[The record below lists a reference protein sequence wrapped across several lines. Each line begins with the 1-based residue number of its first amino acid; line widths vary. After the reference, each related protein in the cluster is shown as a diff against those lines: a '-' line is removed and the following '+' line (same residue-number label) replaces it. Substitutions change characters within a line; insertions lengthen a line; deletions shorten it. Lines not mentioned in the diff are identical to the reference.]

1 MAGRDARPT
10 RRDDLPTWGRIDT
23 QWAETVLRPYR
34 ENEFCATGIL
44 ISPILRM
51 KGSMSAEPK
60 TTEGVKGFWSR
71 FTIGRDQMEA
81 VVPFAMLAAVLML
94 IIPFPPVLLDIFV
107 IFSIITGVVI
117 FLTTMYV
124 GRPLEFSVFPTVI
137 LFTTLFR
144 LFLNVATTRSI
155 LSNAQAGKVIQTF
168 AEFVTGGNPVVG
180 LVIFIIIVII
190 NFVVI
195 AYGAQRI
202 GEVAARFTLDALPGK
217 QISIDADLNAGIIN
231 EEQARARRKQL
242 EREADYFGAMDGA
255 SRFVQRDAMAG
266 IILTIFNFGAGFA
279 VGMAQMEMDASEAL
293 ATFTKLT
300 VGDGLVAN
308 IPALLIST
316 ATGIMVTKA
325 ATDETVGLSV
335 ITQLTAQWKPLAISA
350 GFLTIIAFVPG
361 MPWWVIMPFAALLG
375 YLAYVQKNA
384 QAAAAVA
391 GPGEAAPG
399 AAPGEPGE
407 GAPVPLTPA
416 EEAKKNLEQL
426 LSVDEL
432 ELEIGYGLIPLVDA
446 SQGGDLLD
454 RVNNIRKQIAL
465 SLGFI
470 VPPMRIRDNI
480 VLKPGEYNI
489 KIKGSIIS
497 KGELMLDRYLAMN
510 PMGQDIEFD
519 GIAIKEPAFGLDAYW
534 IDPGDRTRA
543 ETVGFTVVD
552 PATVLATHLT
562 EIVKNYSAELLGR
575 QAVQE
580 LVDMVKAKDPAT
592 VGELVPEKLGIGEI
606 QRVLQLLLNEKV
618 SIRNLGVIFE
628 ALADNATTSKDP
640 EVLTEYVRIALGR
653 QIIADYIGETGRLV
667 VITFDPRIEEK
678 VAGSLQTTTTG
689 TIPVLSPAYLR
700 EFVSNCSTH
709 VQKMVSQGHT
719 PIFLV
724 SPRVRPYIRKVLEKI
739 IAGVIVLSYGEI
751 VGDVEIKTFGVVENP
766 EAN

>member
-1 MAGRDARPT
+1 MA
-10 RRDDLPTWGRIDT
+10 
-23 QWAETVLRPYR
+23 
-34 ENEFCATGIL
+34 
-44 ISPILRM
+44 
-51 KGSMSAEPK
+51 AEPT
-60 TTEGVKGFWSR
+60 TTEGAQGFWSR
-71 FTIGRDQMEA
+71 FSIGRDQMEA
-81 VVPFAMLAAVLML
+81 IVPFSMLAAVLML
-94 IIPFPPVLLDIFV
+94 IIPFPPFLLDIFV
-107 IFSIITGVVI
+107 IMSIITGVVI

-155 LSNAQAGKVIQTF
+155 LTNAHAGHVIQTF
-168 AEFVTGGNPVVG
+168 AEFVTGGNPLVG
-180 LVIFIIIVII
+180 MVIFIIIVII

-231 EEQARARRKQL
+231 EEQARSRRKQL

-266 IILTIFNFGAGFA
+266 IILTIINIGAGFA
-279 VGMAQMEMDASEAL
+279 VGMTQMGMSANEAL
-293 ATFTKLT
+293 ATFTQLT

-325 ATDETVGLSV
+325 ATDETVGMSI

-350 GFLTIIAFVPG
+350 GFLVIIAMVPG
-361 MPWWVIMPFAALLG
+361 MPWWVILPFAGLLG
-375 YLAYVQKNA
+375 YIAYVQKKTVE
-384 QAAAAVA
+384 QAATA
-391 GPGEAAPG
+391 GPGEAASG
-399 AAPGEPGE
+399 APAGEPGE
-407 GAPVPLTPA
+407 APAPLTPA
-416 EEAKKNLEQL
+416 EEAKKNLEKL

-489 KIKGSIIS
+489 KIKGSIIA

-534 IDPGDRTRA
+534 INPGDRTRA

-592 VGELVPEKLGIGEI
+592 VSELVPEKLGIGEI
-606 QRVLQLLLNEKV
+606 QRVLQLLLKEKV
-618 SIRNLGVIFE
+618 SIRNLGIIFE
-628 ALADNATTSKDP
+628 ALADNAATSKDP

-653 QIIADYIGETGRLV
+653 QIVADYLNEAGVLI

-678 VAGSLQTTTTG
+678 VAGSLQSTTTG

-700 EFVSNCSTH
+700 EFVENCSVH
-709 VQKMVSQGHT
+709 VKKMVAQGHT